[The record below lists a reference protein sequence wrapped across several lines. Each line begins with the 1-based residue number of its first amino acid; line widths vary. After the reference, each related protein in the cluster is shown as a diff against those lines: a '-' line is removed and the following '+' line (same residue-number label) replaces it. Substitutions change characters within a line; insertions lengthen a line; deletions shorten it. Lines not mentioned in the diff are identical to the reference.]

1 MAAERSAERMAD
13 LERRVRALE
22 EQLRRTI
29 FNAPPKEDKEEALVA
44 KYGECVD
51 KTRAAGILGVTRVT
65 VYAMLADGR
74 IRGACAGRKVDVRS
88 IAQYLS
94 KTTRNEMVS

>member
-1 MAAERSAERMAD
+1 MAVESSVNQMAD

-29 FNAPPKEDKEEALVA
+29 WNEPPQQERERVLVA
-44 KYGECVD
+44 QYGECVD
-51 KTRAAGILGVTRVT
+51 KTRAASILGVTRVT

-88 IAQYLS
+88 IAQYLNR
-94 KTTRNEMVS
+94 TTKKEMVS